1 MIYLGVRDLGLG
13 NTPAIEHSSRF
24 FMLFIQVLQFGRS
37 VVDVGC
43 CVGPLM
49 LVLEARPNLDRDYHR
64 SNVTHST

>member
-1 MIYLGVRDLGLG
+1 MIYLDVRDLGLG

-24 FMLFIQVLQFGRS
+24 FMLFIRVLRFSR

-43 CVGPLM
+43 CVVPLM